1 MAQTHP
7 SQAPGTATARKAPS
21 AAASVTLTH
30 PERILYPDAGISKGE
45 LADYFAAVAAWLLPD
60 LIGRPLSLVRCP
72 EGVGAGCFYQKH
84 AHDLPQEG
92 LSRVPVQEENGRQRE
107 YVAVTGLAGVLNL
120 LQAGVIELHTW
131 GSHATALERPDRLV
145 FDLDPHEGLD
155 FMEVIRAAQEVRARL
170 ADLDLAS
177 FVKTTGGKG
186 LHVHVPLRPEEEFDS
201 VRGFA
206 KDVAELMIRHD
217 PDRFTLQQRVEE
229 RGDRIYFDIQ
239 RNGYAQMAV
248 APYSVRARSGAP
260 VATPLD
266 WAEAA
271 DADLN
276 PHRFTM
282 RTMGDRLAITQ
293 DPWAGMSRHRH
304 GLTAARRRLKS
315 LSAG

>member
-1 MAQTHP
+1 V
-7 SQAPGTATARKAPS
+7 RDF
-21 AAASVTLTH
+21 L
-30 PERILYPDAGISKGE
+30 D
-45 LADYFAAVAAWLLPD
+45 
-60 LIGRPLSLVRCP
+60 SL
-72 EGVGAGCFYQKH
+72 
-84 AHDLPQEG
+84 G
-92 LSRVPVQEENGRQRE
+92 LR
-107 YVAVTGLAGVLNL
+107 
-120 LQAGVIELHTW
+120 
-131 GSHATALERPDRLV
+131 
-145 FDLDPHEGLD
+145 
-155 FMEVIRAAQEVRARL
+155 
-170 ADLDLAS
+170 S

-201 VRGFA
+201 VREFA
-206 KDVAELMIRHD
+206 KDVAGLMIRHD
-217 PDRFTLQQRVEE
+217 PDRFTLEQRVEE
-229 RGDRIYFDIQ
+229 RGNRIYFDIQ

-276 PHRFTM
+276 PRRFTM
-282 RTMGDRLAITQ
+282 RTMGDRLATVR